1 MSDLP
6 TLNPNTLSE
15 IFAKSGEDL
24 TDEDLN
30 ILISRF
36 RAERAQVL
44 ADEAAG
50 KSKKKSELS
59 REASSAKKEA
69 LKEALAG
76 LNMDFGDL

>member
-6 TLNPNTLSE
+6 TLNPNALAE

-30 ILISRF
+30 ILITRF

-44 ADEAAG
+44 AEEQAG
-50 KSKKKSELS
+50 KPKKKSEITK
-59 REASSAKKEA
+59 EASAAKKA
-69 LKEALAG
+69 ALAEAIKG
-76 LNMDFGDL
+76 LDLGLDDL